1 MSTAPNQELEAYN
14 KLREEETDR
23 FALGT
28 LPNNP
33 NVTYG
38 DVISREEQTL
48 GAIIASKDKLRP
60 AFDKLYPGQYA
71 EVEKKFAE
79 IANQR
84 INPYNVAPYDYDI
97 VQSHPEY
104 VQRLNVYNSEEGKL
118 TRELNP
124 VFNPLDQREVDF
136 RSKPITPYGTD
147 TAANLAKY
155 GINPMDPISFEGS
168 EEFLDATG
176 YLPRGATKKD
186 LKFLADKFGLKG
198 EFKYVVPTDPS
209 AGIAYKAEGEDE
221 YKIMN
226 SPFITAQDF
235 ENYGRQ
241 EGPSIAGDM
250 LLTVIGTGK
259 IDKVYKGTKFLPQ
272 LIIDKVN
279 PGIIRRIGQTFN
291 MSWLSATGAT
301 GGDLIRLL
309 EGKGKGYHD
318 RDMMDMMKESGLIG
332 SLSFLGTFAI
342 TSFIK
347 GIPALYYRATGK
359 NVPPDFM
366 RQMDELNEL
375 AAREEAGL
383 PTGTG
388 GREGGFLYGDP
399 VASKEIQEAIDYLA
413 NLTKEDIGQWRPT
426 LASATGD
433 ITANTFEAIFLK
445 HASDPKLIKFYQ
457 QLKGENQEVI
467 NRFLDVLNRKF
478 APELP
483 YSEVTSASLS
493 QGLRGAAQTNIDK
506 IDAQAAEALKRM
518 SDNWNI
524 VSKDSSAAGVLIR
537 DMDNTEISGGLLT
550 RGQPRLLEIKK
561 EYLKPFSDAW
571 ESALSNPQY
580 KDLITGAGFT
590 RGPTRAWAKGR
601 KTEING
607 MLKFSDT
614 DDAVSELFKG
624 NSKNVLNR
632 LRGIGPDGKLI
643 PADKVKF
650 TLQELN
656 ATRVTLNELASN
668 NNNPVLKKLVRDLE
682 RGLEK
687 QMLRLIDEG
696 ASISS
701 GIPLSQTKRLARW
714 KKENDYGLD
723 LPTAWRKQ
731 ADAITGSNDQ
741 LFLNILADR
750 PEQIIPTILSTNTKG
765 ATINTPVSS
774 FVKMLKS
781 TGSDELFTTQQAMA
795 GYIKRNI
802 LDQPGRTSL
811 EIAKDYR
818 KFMRDNEGTLKALYN
833 VDLDR
838 NVWSTF
844 SYSPKAFEKNILSPF
859 REMEAT
865 KALIASRFGLSD
877 VANPSSQDLVF
888 GILAASRTA
897 KQSGFLL
904 DNIQVLKDMV
914 KDQPELQEQIKTL
927 TVRWM
932 TQNIQDAVPGKP
944 GVTMINPEKLKN
956 LITDGFGV
964 EDVVGPK
971 LTFENY
977 IIPLL
982 GKEGKEYFSLFKQ
995 FSNLVEKEAGGAV
1008 YDAPVLR
1015 ALEEAAG
1022 SSVEYVKKAVIG
1034 PISTFG
1040 RKVTAFE
1047 KRLGERTRAFMGEV
1061 YAHPK
1066 VFKETLKF
1074 LEGRKKKDAFIRF
1087 LISSNLTSAQDL
1099 GNEMRLYDE
1108 ETKSFDEKP
1117 TKRDVKDLTKS
1128 SVSLIPDR
1136 VSEIANDIYQ
1146 GAFQ

>member
-1 MSTAPNQELEAYN
+1 MSTVSNQEFEAYN

-38 DVISREEQTL
+38 DVISRQEQTL
-48 GAIIASKDKLRP
+48 GAIIASDELRL
-60 AFDKLYPGQYA
+60 AFDTLYPGQYA
-71 EVEKKFAE
+71 EVEKKYAE
-79 IANQR
+79 IASQR
-84 INPYNVAPYDYDI
+84 INPYNVAPYDYNV

-104 VQRLNVYNSEEGKL
+104 AQRLALYNSEYGKYA
-118 TRELNP
+118 REFNP
-124 VFNPLDQREVDF
+124 VFNPLDQRELDL
-136 RSKPITPYGTD
+136 RSKPITPYGKE
-147 TAANLAKY
+147 AAENMARY

-186 LKFLADKFGLKG
+186 LRFLADKFGLKG
-198 EFKYVVPTDPS
+198 DFKYVVPTDPS

-235 ENYGRQ
+235 ENFSRQ
-241 EGPSIAGDM
+241 EGPSIAGDIIA
-250 LLTVIGTGK
+250 TIAGTKG
-259 IDKVYKGTKFLPQ
+259 IDKVYKGSKFLPQ
-272 LIIDKVN
+272 LVIDKVN
-279 PGIIRRIGQTFN
+279 PGIMRRIGQTFN

-301 GGDLIRLL
+301 GGDFIRLL
-309 EGKGKGYHD
+309 EGYGLGYHD
-318 RDMMDMMKESGLIG
+318 RSLTDMMKESGLIG
-332 SLSFLGTFAI
+332 SISFLGTFAI

-366 RQMDELNEL
+366 REMDDLLET

-383 PTGTG
+383 PTGTS

-399 VASKEIQEAIDYLA
+399 ASSKEIKEAIDYLA

-433 ITANTFEAIFLK
+433 ISANTLEAIFLK

-457 QLKGENQEVI
+457 QIKGENQEVI
-467 NRFLDVLNRKF
+467 NRFLQVLNRKF

-493 QGLRGAAQTNIDK
+493 QGLRSAAQTNIDN
-506 IDAQAAEALKRM
+506 IDDQAAEALKRM

-571 ESALSNPQY
+571 NSALSNPQY
-580 KDLITGAGFT
+580 KDLVTGAGFT

-601 KTEING
+601 KTEVNG
-607 MLKFSDT
+607 LLKFSDT

-643 PADKVKF
+643 PADQVRF

-656 ATRVTLNELASN
+656 ATRVTLNELASDS
-668 NNNPVLKKLVRDLE
+668 NNPVLKKLVRDLE

-714 KKENDYGLD
+714 KKENEYGLD
-723 LPTAWRKQ
+723 LPTAWRNQ

-741 LFLNILADR
+741 LFLNILADS

-774 FVKMLKS
+774 LVKMLKS

-802 LDQPGRTSL
+802 LDQPGKTTL

-818 KFMRDNEGTLKALYN
+818 KFMRDHEGTLKALFN
-833 VDLDR
+833 VDLNK

-844 SYSPKAFEKNILSPF
+844 RYSPKAFEKNILTPF

-927 TVRWM
+927 TIRWM
-932 TQNIQDAVPGKP
+932 TQNIQDAIPGRP
-944 GVTMINPEKLKN
+944 GVTMVNPEKLKN

-995 FSNLVEKEAGGAV
+995 FSNLVEKEAGGPV
-1008 YDAPVLR
+1008 YGGSVLKS
-1015 ALEEAAG
+1015 LEEAAG
-1022 SSVEYVKKAVIG
+1022 SSTEYVKKAVLG
-1034 PISTFG
+1034 PLSTVG

-1047 KRLGERTRAFMGEV
+1047 KRLGEKTMAFMGDI
-1061 YAHPK
+1061 YRSPR

-1087 LISSNLTSAQDL
+1087 LISSNLNSAQDL

-1117 TKRDVKDLTKS
+1117 TKRGVRDLTQS
-1128 SVSLIPDR
+1128 VVSLVPDR
-1136 VSEIANDIYQ
+1136 ILEI

>member
-1 MSTAPNQELEAYN
+1 MSTVTNQELEAYN
-14 KLREEETDR
+14 KIREEETDR

-33 NVTYG
+33 NITYG
-38 DVISREEQTL
+38 DLLSRTELIL
-48 GAIIASKDKLRP
+48 GTIIASEDKLRP
-60 AFDKLYPGQYA
+60 AFDNLYPGLYA
-71 EVEKKFAE
+71 GVEGKFAE
-79 IANQR
+79 IVNQR
-84 INPYNVAPYDYDI
+84 IKPYNVAPYDYDI
-97 VQSHPEY
+97 AQSHPEY
-104 VQRLNVYNSEEGKL
+104 AQRLNAYNSEYGKYA
-118 TRELNP
+118 RENNP
-124 VFNPLDQREVDF
+124 VFNPLDQRELDL
-136 RSKPITPYGTD
+136 RSKPITPYGK
-147 TAANLAKY
+147 AAAENMARY

-186 LKFLADKFGLKG
+186 LRFLADKFGLTG
-198 EFKYVVPTDPS
+198 DFKYVVPTDPS
-209 AGIAYKAEGEDE
+209 AGIAYKAEGEDV

-235 ENYGRQ
+235 ENFGRQ
-241 EGPSIAGDM
+241 EGPSIVGDI
-250 LLTVIGTGK
+250 LLTIAGTGK
-259 IDKVYKGTKFLPQ
+259 YDKVYKGSKYLPQ
-272 LIIDKVN
+272 MVIDKVN

-291 MSWLSATGAT
+291 MSWLSAAGAT
-301 GGDLIRLL
+301 GGDFMRLL
-309 EGKGKGYHD
+309 KGKGFGYHD

-366 RQMDELNEL
+366 REMDDLLET
-375 AAREEAGL
+375 ASRQEAGL

-399 VASKEIQEAIDYLA
+399 ASSIEIQEAIDYLA
-413 NLTKEDIGQWRPT
+413 TLTKQDIGQWRPT

-433 ITANTFEAIFLK
+433 ISANTLEAIFLK

-457 QLKGENQEVI
+457 QLKGGNQEVI
-467 NRFLDVLNRKF
+467 NRFLQVLNKKF

-483 YSEVTSASLS
+483 YSSVTSAILS
-493 QGLRGAAQTNIDK
+493 QGLRGAAQTSIDN

-524 VSKDSSAAGVLIR
+524 VSKDSSAAGVLIK
-537 DMDNTEISGGLLT
+537 DMDNTQISGGLLT

-561 EYLKPFSDAW
+561 EYLKPFNDDW
-571 ESALSNPQY
+571 NSALNNPQY
-580 KDLITGAGFT
+580 KNLITGAGFT

-614 DDAVSELFKG
+614 DEAVSELFKG

-643 PADKVKF
+643 PADKVRF

-656 ATRVTLNELASN
+656 STRVTLNELASN
-668 NNNPVLKKLVRDLE
+668 SNNPVLKELVRDLE

-714 KKENDYGLD
+714 KKENEYGLD
-723 LPTAWRKQ
+723 LPAAWRKQ

-741 LFLNILADR
+741 LFLNILADS

-774 FVKMLKS
+774 LVKMLKS

-818 KFMRDNEGTLKALYN
+818 KFMRDNEGTLKALFN

-844 SYSPKAFEKNILSPF
+844 KYSPKAFEKNILSPF

-897 KQSGFLL
+897 KQSGYLL

-932 TQNIQDAVPGKP
+932 TQNIQDPVPGKP
-944 GVTMINPEKLKN
+944 GVTMVNPEKLKN

-995 FSNLVEKEAGGAV
+995 FSNLVEREAGGTV
-1008 YDAPVLR
+1008 YDVPVLR
-1015 ALEEAAG
+1015 ALEEATG
-1022 SSVEYVKKAVIG
+1022 SSAEYVKKAVIG
-1034 PISTFG
+1034 PLSTFG
-1040 RKVTAFE
+1040 RKFTAFE
-1047 KRLGERTRAFMGEV
+1047 KRLGEQTRAFMGEV
-1061 YAHPK
+1061 YLHPK

-1087 LISSNLTSAQDL
+1087 LISSNLNSAQDL

-1117 TKRDVKDLTKS
+1117 TKRDVK
-1128 SVSLIPDR
+1128 
-1136 VSEIANDIYQ
+1136 
-1146 GAFQ
+1146 